1 VAEDKAMTDA
11 WPATVPARVDVVRED
26 GSRWTGSADYPRG
39 HPQRPATV
47 EDIERKFMSLTPRV
61 LGDAR
66 ARDALDL
73 LGRLDSLHD
82 VASIFPALAAQ

>member
-1 VAEDKAMTDA
+1 
-11 WPATVPARVDVVRED
+11 
-26 GSRWTGSADYPRG
+26 
-39 HPQRPATV
+39 
-47 EDIERKFMSLTPRV
+47 MSLTPRV